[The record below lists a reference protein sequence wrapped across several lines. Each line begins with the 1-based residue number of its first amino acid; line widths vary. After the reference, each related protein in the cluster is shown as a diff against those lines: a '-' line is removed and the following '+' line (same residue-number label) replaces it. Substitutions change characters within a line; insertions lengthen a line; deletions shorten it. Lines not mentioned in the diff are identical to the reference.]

1 MRVAVLMGGISR
13 EREVSLASGD
23 GVASAL
29 ERKGWDVA
37 RVVVDDEEC
46 GALARAR
53 AQVAFIALHGRFGE
67 DGGVQRR
74 CEALGLPYTGSG
86 PEASFRALEKTV
98 AKRWFAA
105 VGVPTP
111 PWRRIEPPLCAERA
125 AALVREGP
133 GFPCVVKP
141 VSEGSSIGVSIVEGE
156 EALGPALEEV
166 ARLEGGSGP
175 ALVERFIAGREFTVG
190 IVGESALPPVELI
203 PKRRFYDYR
212 AKYDAS
218 SGTEYVVDPK
228 LEPGL
233 RKSLLALA
241 LGAHRALGCEGVSRV
256 DFRVDHDGHPF
267 VLEVNTIP
275 GMTPRSLLPKAA
287 AAVGMDYSSL
297 CEFLIRDALVRA
309 ARRGKAVA

>member
-141 VSEGSSIGVSIVEGE
+141 VSEGSSIGVSIVEGDAHE
-156 EALGPALEEV
+156 TV
-166 ARLEGGSGP
+166 KKLEGP
-175 ALVERFIAGREFTVG
+175 IDLVFLDADKRGYIDYLEKLLPHIRPGGLILGHDMNGAMPDPRYIEAITTNPSLDSSFLLMENYGISFTVK
-190 IVGESALPPVELI
+190 
-203 PKRRFYDYR
+203 KR
-212 AKYDAS
+212 
-218 SGTEYVVDPK
+218 
-228 LEPGL
+228 
-233 RKSLLALA
+233 
-241 LGAHRALGCEGVSRV
+241 
-256 DFRVDHDGHPF
+256 
-267 VLEVNTIP
+267 
-275 GMTPRSLLPKAA
+275 
-287 AAVGMDYSSL
+287 
-297 CEFLIRDALVRA
+297 
-309 ARRGKAVA
+309 